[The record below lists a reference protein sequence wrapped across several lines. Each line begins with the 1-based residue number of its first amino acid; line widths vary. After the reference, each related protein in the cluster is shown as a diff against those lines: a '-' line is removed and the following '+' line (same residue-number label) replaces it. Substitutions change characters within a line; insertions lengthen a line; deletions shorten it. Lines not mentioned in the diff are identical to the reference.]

1 MSYRRSN
8 PHSFPTR
15 RSSDLNIKPKGD
27 SFVLS
32 DKVVIK
38 FPGTKAVLRGAEQN
52 RELLVPV
59 NFAGTS
65 SSRFCSAPRR
75 TDRKSTRL
83 NSSHGYI
90 SYAVFCLNKKN
101 TRIRHVHRRSDDDR
115 LRSRQRRRRDA
126 RDFDAEGGRAFDYRP
141 LLGRFELHP
150 ENIVCVRA
158 V

>member
-75 TDRKSTRL
+75 TAFVPGNLITTLSLRTNESPLGLIFR
-83 NSSHGYI
+83 SEE
-90 SYAVFCLNKKN
+90 
-101 TRIRHVHRRSDDDR
+101 RRVGKECGFD
-115 LRSRQRRRRDA
+115 LR
-126 RDFDAEGGRAFDYRP
+126 
-141 LLGRFELHP
+141 
-150 ENIVCVRA
+150 
-158 V
+158 